1 MTKTSRQNFLS
12 SFISQYLYVYNYCNV
27 YDIQCLLNDK
37 NSTQKVRSKDL
48 MRQKSFSNG
57 V

>member
-1 MTKTSRQNFLS
+1 MTKTSRQNFIS
-12 SFISQYLYVYNYCNV
+12 SFISQYLHVYNYCNV